1 MHLVPYMEEKEIKAL
16 NVEYVRSILARVFN
30 IKYKTS
36 QNNYNFDTI
45 TLFKINPA
53 PYERSTILGKMMVS
67 LMTLGQNI
75 V

>member
-1 MHLVPYMEEKEIKAL
+1 MYLVPYVEEKKIKTL

-30 IKYKTS
+30 FKYKTS
-36 QNNYNFDTI
+36 QNNYNFHII
-45 TLFKINPA
+45 TLFKTNSA
-53 PYERSTILGKMMVS
+53 PYERSIILGKMMVS